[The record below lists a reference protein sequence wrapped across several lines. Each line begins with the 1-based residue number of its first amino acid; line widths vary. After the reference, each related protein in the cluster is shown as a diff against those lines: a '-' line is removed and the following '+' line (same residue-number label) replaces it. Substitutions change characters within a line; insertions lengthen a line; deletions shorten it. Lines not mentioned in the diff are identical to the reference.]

1 MDIEKKCQWCGK
13 TFIAHSFNA
22 RFCSKQCIDTAYK
35 HKERMKKMKEY
46 EVELLKNSDYIPMV
60 SKKNFLTPTE
70 AAKLLGVGRS
80 TFYRYLSSNA
90 IKSRQFRGKT
100 IIRRTDLEKMFDE
113 APQYTKRKN
122 NRANKPQSE
131 LYSTQDI
138 MKKYNI
144 GKKAVIGRCNRYDI
158 PKIYEGRNVFYSR
171 ELIHKYFADLKAEY
185 NREDWYSVEEIM
197 EKFNMSYT
205 AVISFVMRH
214 SIPRIK
220 DHEKQRYS
228 PLYSKMHIDSK
239 KGLLGDGTDPDLYTQ
254 DEIKEKY
261 NLTKDQLSYILKT
274 YHVERIKVGKLSKI
288 PRKIFDNVMFKHR
301 NGKVLKP
308 EQ

>member
-1 MDIEKKCQWCGK
+1 M
-13 TFIAHSFNA
+13 
-22 RFCSKQCIDTAYK
+22 R
-35 HKERMKKMKEY
+35 
-46 EVELLKNSDYIPMV
+46 
-60 SKKNFLTPTE
+60 
-70 AAKLLGVGRS
+70 
-80 TFYRYLSSNA
+80 
-90 IKSRQFRGKT
+90 
-100 IIRRTDLEKMFDE
+100 
-113 APQYTKRKN
+113 
-122 NRANKPQSE
+122 
-131 LYSTQDI
+131 
-138 MKKYNI
+138 KYNI

-171 ELIHKYFADLKAEY
+171 DLIHKYFADLKAEY
-185 NREDWYSVEEIM
+185 NRADWYSVEEIM

-288 PRKIFDNVMFKHR
+288 PRKIFDDVMFKHR